1 MPTQNDAKMDV
12 AYYRLSHHRRRCRQY
27 QEITKN
33 CAPWNEARSEWAKK
47 RPISVCVVVFQRLR
61 LFEFHQKITR
71 KKKKREKE
79 YWTSVLKSRIHYTH
93 TNTRSQ
99 RDPRLCLIYTH
110 ARNTHRPILV
120 DYYYFF
126 FLSFIRTKP
135 MRTFVKFSM
144 LPFDWSSG

>member
-71 KKKKREKE
+71 KKKKKGKR
-79 YWTSVLKSRIHYTH
+79 VLNKRAKITYTLH
-93 TNTRSQ
+93 THKHTVTTRSATLSHLHT
-99 RDPRLCLIYTH
+99 RTEHTSADFGWLL
-110 ARNTHRPILV
+110 L
-120 DYYYFF
+120 FF